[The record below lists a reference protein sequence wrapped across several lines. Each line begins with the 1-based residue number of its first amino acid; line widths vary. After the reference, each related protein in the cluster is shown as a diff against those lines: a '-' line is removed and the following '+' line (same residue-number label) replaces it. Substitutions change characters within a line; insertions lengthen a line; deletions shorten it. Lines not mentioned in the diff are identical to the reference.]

1 MNDLFDEVSLLVD
14 AAVERLQPWRYTF
27 TEREALGWVW
37 EAGYEISIQS
47 DARFVLA
54 QEGDG
59 KHPRHWRLDSH
70 TLANNR
76 LLNDLLAGSWD
87 GRDLEGKLAAL
98 DTEDQRYYVYCPID
112 PRLELNKQGVIE
124 PAERERNV
132 TLKRATKEELEVL
145 GPLLLAYWQE
155 SGADPWTV
163 RTITEALKEL
173 GWHDAEKHNAWLSV
187 RAWLLGWSQVKRVG
201 QDYWVPADQLP
212 QETQRTR
219 LQVLPVRTP
228 EAEDI
233 TTKEGTSITDAVPA
247 SRRIAAASVDE
258 SRVVLSGEATAPRAA
273 WSERLRTINLLEGF
287 LHVPASARGVY
298 PTPALGEGDTVV
310 LSGMWFEDGSR
321 CWLWLDRAK
330 HRLYGPDIAE
340 KLGWQEAGDIL
351 RIEWVPDVIMMRIT
365 GHDNEVQTEE
375 SRLVDLEELAALRGG
390 LGESYRRSLQ
400 TILMEAPEGL
410 TFAETVRAMRERQ
423 DHAAHR
429 GTIRTLL
436 YNGGF
441 LRKEHRW
448 FAAPD
453 NASGA
458 RQLRAAMVETLV
470 PRDEDAQEQP
480 LSPAEH
486 ARIRVKAICARLSS
500 IVETLQKI
508 QDSHT

>member
-98 DTEDQRYYVYCPID
+98 DTEDQRHHVYCPID
-112 PRLELNKQGVIE
+112 PRLELNKQGVLE

-132 TLKRATKEELEVL
+132 TLTRATKEELEVL
-145 GPLLLAYWQE
+145 GQLLLAYWQE

-187 RAWLLGWSQVKRVG
+187 RAWLLGWPQVKRVG
-201 QDYWVPADQLP
+201 QDYWVPTDQLP

-233 TTKEGTSITDAVPA
+233 TTKEETSAKDAVPT
-247 SRRIAAASVDE
+247 SRRIAAAGVDE

-340 KLGWQEAGDIL
+340 KLEWLEAGDIL
-351 RIEWVPDVIMMRIT
+351 RIEWTPDVVVLRIT
-365 GHDNEVQTEE
+365 GHDEELQIEE

-400 TILMEAPEGL
+400 TILMGAPEGL

-423 DHAAHR
+423 DHAVHR
-429 GTIRTLL
+429 GTIRALL

-441 LRKEHRW
+441 LRKERRW

-453 NASGA
+453 NASGV
-458 RQLRAAMVETLV
+458 RQLRAAMVEMLV
-470 PRDEDAQEQP
+470 ARDEDAQEQP

-486 ARIRVKAICARLSS
+486 ARTRVKAIRTRLSS
-500 IVETLQKI
+500 IIEILQKL
-508 QDSHT
+508 QDFHA